1 MIIAINLM
9 IIGFWVFSSGAFDD
23 PILRVIG
30 YVTYLASTAVAAVLW
45 EEHKKGGKK

>member
-9 IIGFWVFSSGAFDD
+9 IIGFWLTTGGIDD

-30 YVTYLASTAVAAVLW
+30 YVTYLASAVIATILW
-45 EEHKKGGKK
+45 EEHKKGDKK